1 MLSTLSVSLILLSSF
16 LCNNVLLANDR
27 AADPESYPYALRLVA
42 FSRNNTRSTYHH
54 SCIALLLSRSLL
66 ITSAVCVQPQDGV
79 FYLAKSYKIDELDR
93 TPLAVDT
100 FIVDNTMLKDA
111 MLLCRRDNKAYRL
124 VDIVPDLD
132 TNSTEGQLQSIIES
146 VIFKE
151 GEELTAVGDGMP
163 QIWDQLIRVGKFVET
178 VKDGDMCDAFYA
190 FNNDYFRD

>member
-1 MLSTLSVSLILLSSF
+1 
-16 LCNNVLLANDR
+16 
-27 AADPESYPYALRLVA
+27 
-42 FSRNNTRSTYHH
+42 
-54 SCIALLLSRSLL
+54 
-66 ITSAVCVQPQDGV
+66 
-79 FYLAKSYKIDELDR
+79 
-93 TPLAVDT
+93 
-100 FIVDNTMLKDA
+100 

-151 GEELTAVGDGMP
+151 GEELTAVGDAMP